1 MVCYVATMRHAHL
14 HITSRRCRT
23 GPVAVVR
30 ITAGGVLDWR
40 TVCLPTLDLPGPT
53 LDAVV
58 RTALRHSFAG
68 HGVRVAAEYWLR
80 LPQG

>member
-1 MVCYVATMRHAHL
+1 M
-14 HITSRRCRT
+14 
-23 GPVAVVR
+23 VR
-30 ITAGGVLDWR
+30 ITASGALDWR

-58 RTALRHSFAG
+58 ATALRHSFAG

-80 LPQG
+80 LPGE